1 MERKQRGI
9 LLTAI
14 GIILFLIS
22 FFLLLP
28 IGVLYIISLV
38 FMFIAVV
45 LIGLGSAMALG
56 FDRSLDVT
64 PQTCYYCNGNGEIAG
79 IDGEETCPRCG
90 GTGLARENDS

>member
-1 MERKQRGI
+1 MERKQKGI
-9 LLTAI
+9 LLTVF
-14 GIILFLIS
+14 GVVLFFIS

-28 IGVLYIISLV
+28 IQALYIVSLV

-56 FDRSLDVT
+56 FDRSLDVS
-64 PQTCYYCNGNGEIAG
+64 PQTCYYCNGDGEITG
-79 IDGEETCPRCG
+79 VDGKETCPRCG